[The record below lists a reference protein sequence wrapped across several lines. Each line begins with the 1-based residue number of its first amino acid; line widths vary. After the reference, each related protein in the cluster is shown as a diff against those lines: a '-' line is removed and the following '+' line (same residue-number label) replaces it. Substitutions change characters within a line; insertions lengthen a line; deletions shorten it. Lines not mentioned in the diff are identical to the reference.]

1 MSKFQE
7 ILGQKD
13 FVVTAEL
20 DPPKGTDLGA
30 LKETA
35 GNLSGKVDALI
46 VSDNRNAE
54 ARMSPLAAAAAVGGN
69 GLEVI
74 LTLTCRDRNRLALTS
89 DLLAAASWGLENL
102 LLVTGDFVSLG
113 DHPDAKPVFDLDSVQ
128 ALQLAATL
136 AGGHDLAGGELLGA
150 RPFFTGATAAPG
162 ASPLAPQL
170 MKLRKKIAAGAGFIV
185 TRPVKGLAELQDF
198 VGQAGSL
205 GVKVLAGVEAGEDLD
220 PAAAGALF
228 QEIKSSGLVAGAHL
242 SAAGGHESLLELV
255 AACGL

>member
-1 MSKFQE
+1 MSKFEE

-13 FVVTAEL
+13 FVVTAEV
-20 DPPKGTDLGA
+20 DPPKGTDLEA
-30 LKETA
+30 FKETA
-35 GNLSGKVDALI
+35 AKLSGKVDALI

-89 DLLAAASWGLENL
+89 DLLAAASWGLQNL

-128 ALQLAATL
+128 TLQLAAAL
-136 AGGHDLAGGELLGA
+136 AQGHDLAGGELLGA
-150 RPFFTGATAAPG
+150 KPFFAGATVAPG
-162 ASPLAPQL
+162 SSPLGPQL
-170 MKLRKKIAAGAGFIV
+170 MKLRKKVAAGAGFIV
-185 TRPVKGLAELQDF
+185 TRPVPALAQLRDF
-198 VGQAGSL
+198 VGQAGT
-205 GVKVLAGVEAGEDLD
+205 LD
-220 PAAAGALF
+220 PAAAGSLF
-228 QEIKSSGLVAGAHL
+228 KEIKSSGLVAGAHL
-242 SAAGGHESLLELV
+242 SAADGHESLLELV